1 MTSGPRVLMVTNEP
15 VTGSEAGFRDA
26 LDRLLAAGEISAWA
40 AAEPRAW
47 LQQGT
52 AWSAVVARTAEV
64 ARALGPDVVLVLSP
78 GSCPWQPDD
87 VSTLLAA
94 AGPGAD
100 VLYWEGDPWGGRKPV
115 NAAMDAWAARAR
127 TVFSVARGSQAR
139 RLVRGG
145 VDDVRLVLQTYCQV
159 QYRDAL
165 TWSAAREPDGDDRV
179 DVLCIANSAVRRWW
193 IPPGIPGAWQ
203 RRRVV
208 ADLQREPSIAFGVHG
223 RGWSGPTALGT
234 LPYDQQVSAMR
245 RSLVTVNW
253 DHFPTLPS
261 YSSDRLP
268 ISMLAGRVHVT
279 TRHPATP
286 WLPGEAD
293 GLVLVERPDDVG
305 PAVRRLVSAPAADL
319 LDLGRR
325 AHAWVLGRCSDVE
338 AMRHMLTSVADQV
351 TPPPADPWAALPAL
365 V

>member
-1 MTSGPRVLMVTNEP
+1 MTSGPRVLMVTNES
-15 VTGSEAGFRDA
+15 VAGSEAGFRDA
-26 LDRLLAAGEISAWA
+26 LDRLVAAAEIGAWA

-47 LQQGT
+47 LQQGED
-52 AWSAVVARTAEV
+52 WPEVVARTAQA
-64 ARALGPDVVLVLSP
+64 ARDLGPDIVLVLSP
-78 GSCPWQPDD
+78 GGCPWRPDD

-94 AGPGAD
+94 AGSGAD
-100 VLYWEGDPWGGRKPV
+100 VLYWEGDAWGGRKRA

-127 TVFSVARGSQAR
+127 TVFSVAGGSQAR

-145 VDDVRLVLQTYCQV
+145 AADVRLVLQTYCQV
-159 QYRDAL
+159 QYREAL
-165 TWSAAREPDGDDRV
+165 TWSAEREPGGDRV
-179 DVLCIANSAVRRWW
+179 DVLCIGNSAVRRWW
-193 IPPGIPGAWQ
+193 IPPGVPGARQ

-208 ADLQREPSIAFGVHG
+208 TDLQREPLISFGVNG
-223 RGWSGPTALGT
+223 RGWSGPTALGA
-234 LPYDQQVSAMR
+234 LPYGQQVTAMR

-286 WLPGEAD
+286 WLPGEAE
-293 GLVLVERPDDVG
+293 GLVLVERPDDVR
-305 PAVRRLVSAPAADL
+305 PAVRRLVRAPAADL
-319 LDLGRR
+319 IDLGRR

-338 AMRHMLTSVADQV
+338 AMRHMLSSVAEQV
-351 TPPPADPWAALPAL
+351 APPPADPWAALPAL